1 MEERELLWIGI
12 IGKEV
17 VDMYTLRIKEVSR
30 EEIFSTYSALISL
43 AYSATEKYVDTL
55 TDKQREALIFIRM
68 LPEYRY
74 VEGVGA
80 WVNAVDPAGKVY
92 IIDC

>member
-12 IGKEV
+12 ISPGLL
-17 VDMYTLRIKEVSR
+17 DINNLNLTDRA
-30 EEIFSTYSALISL
+30 SAQSVLYAL

-68 LPEYRY
+68 LPEREY
-74 VEGVGA
+74 VEGIGA
-80 WVNAVDPAGKVY
+80 WVKLSDPARKVY

>member
-1 MEERELLWIGI
+1 MEEREWLWIYI
-12 IGKEV
+12 VGKEV

-30 EEIFSTYSALISL
+30 EEISSTYSALYSL
-43 AYSATEKYVDTL
+43 AYFATEKYIDTL
-55 TDKQREALIFIRM
+55 TDKQREALMFIRM

-80 WVNAVDPAGKVY
+80 WVNAVDPARKVY